1 MSILQAIIDWFGV
14 GSVATRTSTAS
25 YCLSLYPEE
34 KTAFKVYAIQ
44 ACINKIANAISM
56 CEFQTLEKGVI
67 SNKDL
72 WYKLNVEPSIN
83 QNASDFWQKVIYE
96 AVYNPNGALIVEV
109 NGNYLVADSYEVKEY
124 AIKPNYY
131 TNVEAGTLKFTET
144 GFSEKDIL
152 RIKLNNAKV
161 KNIVD
166 GVYSEYGKLI
176 SGSIR
181 NYNRS
186 NSKKLWIKIG
196 TNFQQFET
204 QEIENE
210 DGTTTTKFDFIMDD
224 LFKNRLKSYFDEGD
238 SATPI
243 EEGLEVVES
252 QADGGVPSSQKKDTR
267 DISNLFDDTMNM
279 VADAFGIPRGL
290 LKGDVADI
298 EGMTE
303 NFITFCINPLANLIE
318 DEANRKLFG
327 QYRMAQ
333 GSKLKVMTDL
343 IKTYDATKLAA
354 ASEALFRIRT
364 INANDVRRWLK
375 LEPIKEPWADEYAMT
390 KNYSV
395 VGKEGE
401 NEEGN

>member
-1 MSILQAIIDWFGV
+1 MGILSSIIDWIGLDD
-14 GSVATRTSTAS
+14 AQTRASTNS
-25 YCLSLYPEE
+25 YCLSLYPET

-67 SNKDL
+67 SNRDL
-72 WYKLNVEPSIN
+72 WYKLNVEPNLN
-83 QNASDFWQKVIYE
+83 QNAADFWQKVIFE
-96 AVYNPNGALIVEV
+96 SVYNPNGALIIQVQ
-109 NGNYLVADSYEVKEY
+109 GQFLVADSYDINEY

-131 TNVEAGTLKFTET
+131 YNVKAGTLDFTQV
-144 GFSEKDIL
+144 GFQEKDVL
-152 RIKLNNAKV
+152 RIRLNNAKV
-161 KNIVD
+161 KDIID

-176 SGSIR
+176 SSSIR

-186 NSKKLWIKIG
+186 NSKKLWVKIG

-204 QEIENE
+204 QEILNE

-243 EEGLEVVES
+243 EEGLEIVEPQS
-252 QADGGVPSSQKKDTR
+252 DGGVPSSQKKDTR
-267 DISNLFDDTMNM
+267 DINNLFDDTVNM

-327 QYRMAQ
+327 QHRMAQ
-333 GSKLKVMTDL
+333 NSKLKVMTDL

-354 ASEALFRIRT
+354 ASEALFRISA
-364 INANDVRRWLK
+364 INPNDVRRWMRM
-375 LEPIKEPWADEYAMT
+375 ERINEPWANEYAIT
-390 KNYSV
+390 KNYQV
-395 VGKEGE
+395 VGKEVNDE
-401 NEEGN
+401 K

>member
-1 MSILQAIIDWFGV
+1 M
-14 GSVATRTSTAS
+14 TRA
-25 YCLSLYPEE
+25 
-34 KTAFKVYAIQ
+34 
-44 ACINKIANAISM
+44 
-56 CEFQTLEKGVI
+56 
-67 SNKDL
+67 
-72 WYKLNVEPSIN
+72 
-83 QNASDFWQKVIYE
+83 
-96 AVYNPNGALIVEV
+96 
-109 NGNYLVADSYEVKEY
+109 
-124 AIKPNYY
+124 
-131 TNVEAGTLKFTET
+131 
-144 GFSEKDIL
+144 
-152 RIKLNNAKV
+152 
-161 KNIVD
+161 
-166 GVYSEYGKLI
+166 
-176 SGSIR
+176 
-181 NYNRS
+181 
-186 NSKKLWIKIG
+186 
-196 TNFQQFET
+196 
-204 QEIENE
+204 
-210 DGTTTTKFDFIMDD
+210 
-224 LFKNRLKSYFDEGD
+224 
-238 SATPI
+238 PI

-401 NEEGN
+401 NE

>member
-1 MSILQAIIDWFGV
+1 MGILSSIIDWIGLDD
-14 GSVATRTSTAS
+14 AQTRASTNS
-25 YCLSLYPEE
+25 YCLSLYPET

-67 SNKDL
+67 SNRDL
-72 WYKLNVEPSIN
+72 WYKLNVEPNLN
-83 QNASDFWQKVIYE
+83 QNAADFWQKVIFE
-96 AVYNPNGALIVEV
+96 SVYNPNGALIIQVQ
-109 NGNYLVADSYEVKEY
+109 GQFLVADSYDINEY

-131 TNVEAGTLKFTET
+131 YNVKAGTLDFTQV
-144 GFSEKDIL
+144 GFQEKDVL
-152 RIKLNNAKV
+152 RIRLNNAKV
-161 KNIVD
+161 KEIID

-176 SGSIR
+176 SSSIR

-186 NSKKLWIKIG
+186 NSKKLWVKIG

-204 QEIENE
+204 QEILNE

-243 EEGLEVVES
+243 EEGLEIVEPQS
-252 QADGGVPSSQKKDTR
+252 DGGVPSSQKKDTR
-267 DISNLFDDTMNM
+267 DINNLFDDTVNM

-298 EGMTE
+298 EGMTQ

-327 QYRMAQ
+327 QHRMAQ
-333 GSKLKVMTDL
+333 NSKLKVMTDL

-354 ASEALFRIRT
+354 ASEALFRISA
-364 INANDVRRWLK
+364 INPNDVRRWMRM
-375 LEPIKEPWADEYAMT
+375 EQINEPWANEYAIT
-390 KNYSV
+390 KNYQV
-395 VGKEGE
+395 VGKEVNDE
-401 NEEGN
+401 K

>member
-1 MSILQAIIDWFGV
+1 MGILSSIIDWIGLDD
-14 GSVATRTSTAS
+14 AQTRASTNS
-25 YCLSLYPEE
+25 YCLSLYPET

-67 SNKDL
+67 SNRDL
-72 WYKLNVEPSIN
+72 WYKLNVEPNLN
-83 QNASDFWQKVIYE
+83 QNAADFWQKVIFE
-96 AVYNPNGALIVEV
+96 SVYNPNGALIIQVQ
-109 NGNYLVADSYEVKEY
+109 GQFLVADSYDINEY

-131 TNVEAGTLKFTET
+131 YNVKAGTLDFTQV
-144 GFSEKDIL
+144 GFQEKDVL
-152 RIKLNNAKV
+152 RIRLNNAKV
-161 KNIVD
+161 KEIID

-176 SGSIR
+176 SSSIR

-186 NSKKLWIKIG
+186 NSKKLWVKIG

-204 QEIENE
+204 QEILNE

-243 EEGLEVVES
+243 EEGLEIVEPQS
-252 QADGGVPSSQKKDTR
+252 DGGVPSSQKKDTR
-267 DISNLFDDTMNM
+267 DINNLFDDTVNM

-333 GSKLKVMTDL
+333 NSKLKVMTDL

-354 ASEALFRIRT
+354 ASEALFRISA
-364 INANDVRRWLK
+364 INPNDVRRWMRM
-375 LEPIKEPWADEYAMT
+375 EQINEPWANEYAIT
-390 KNYSV
+390 KNYQV
-395 VGKEGE
+395 VGKEVNDE
-401 NEEGN
+401 K

>member
-1 MSILQAIIDWFGV
+1 MGILSSIIDWIGLDD
-14 GSVATRTSTAS
+14 AQTRASTNS
-25 YCLSLYPEE
+25 YCLSLYPET

-67 SNKDL
+67 SNRDL
-72 WYKLNVEPSIN
+72 WYKLNVEPNLN
-83 QNASDFWQKVIYE
+83 QNAADFWQKVIFE
-96 AVYNPNGALIVEV
+96 SVYNPNGALIIQVQ
-109 NGNYLVADSYEVKEY
+109 GQFLVADSYDINEY

-131 TNVEAGTLKFTET
+131 YNVKAGTLDFTQV
-144 GFSEKDIL
+144 GFQEKDVL
-152 RIKLNNAKV
+152 RIRLNNAKV
-161 KNIVD
+161 KDIID

-176 SGSIR
+176 SSSIR

-186 NSKKLWIKIG
+186 NSKKLWVKIG

-204 QEIENE
+204 QEILNE

-243 EEGLEVVES
+243 EEGLEIVEPQS
-252 QADGGVPSSQKKDTR
+252 DGGVPSSQKKDTR
-267 DISNLFDDTMNM
+267 DINNLFDDTVNM

-298 EGMTE
+298 EGMTQ

-333 GSKLKVMTDL
+333 NSKLKVMTDL

-354 ASEALFRIRT
+354 ASEALFRISA
-364 INANDVRRWLK
+364 INPNDVRRWMRM
-375 LEPIKEPWADEYAMT
+375 EQINEPWANEYAIT
-390 KNYSV
+390 KNYQV
-395 VGKEGE
+395 VGKEVNDE
-401 NEEGN
+401 K

>member
-1 MSILQAIIDWFGV
+1 MGILSSIIDWIGLDD
-14 GSVATRTSTAS
+14 ARTRASTNS
-25 YCLSLYPEE
+25 YCLSLYPET

-67 SNKDL
+67 SNRDL
-72 WYKLNVEPSIN
+72 WYKLNVEPNLN
-83 QNASDFWQKVIYE
+83 QNAADFWQKVIFE
-96 AVYNPNGALIVEV
+96 SVYNPNGALIIQVQ
-109 NGNYLVADSYEVKEY
+109 GQFLVADNYDINEY

-131 TNVEAGTLKFTET
+131 YNVKAGTLDFTQV
-144 GFSEKDIL
+144 GFQEKDVL
-152 RIKLNNAKV
+152 RIRLNNAKV
-161 KNIVD
+161 KEIID

-176 SGSIR
+176 SSSIR

-186 NSKKLWIKIG
+186 NSKKLWVKIG

-204 QEIENE
+204 QEILNE

-243 EEGLEVVES
+243 EEGLEIVEPQS
-252 QADGGVPSSQKKDTR
+252 DGGVPSSQKKDTR
-267 DISNLFDDTMNM
+267 DINNLFDDTVNM

-298 EGMTE
+298 EGMTQ

-327 QYRMAQ
+327 QHRMAQ
-333 GSKLKVMTDL
+333 NSKLKVMTDL

-354 ASEALFRIRT
+354 ASEALFRISA
-364 INANDVRRWLK
+364 INPNDVRRWMRM
-375 LEPIKEPWADEYAMT
+375 EQINEPWANEYAIT
-390 KNYSV
+390 KNYQV
-395 VGKEGE
+395 VGKEVNDE
-401 NEEGN
+401 K

>member
-1 MSILQAIIDWFGV
+1 MGILSSIIDWIGLDD
-14 GSVATRTSTAS
+14 AQTRASTNS
-25 YCLSLYPEE
+25 YCLSLYPET

-67 SNKDL
+67 SNRDL
-72 WYKLNVEPSIN
+72 WYKLNVEPNLN
-83 QNASDFWQKVIYE
+83 QNAADFWQKVIFE
-96 AVYNPNGALIVEV
+96 SVYNPNGALIIQVQ
-109 NGNYLVADSYEVKEY
+109 GQFLVADSYDINEY

-131 TNVEAGTLKFTET
+131 YNVKAGTLDFTQV
-144 GFSEKDIL
+144 GFQEKDVL
-152 RIKLNNAKV
+152 RIRLNNAKV
-161 KNIVD
+161 KDIID

-176 SGSIR
+176 SSSIR

-186 NSKKLWIKIG
+186 NSKKLWVKIG

-204 QEIENE
+204 QEILNE

-243 EEGLEVVES
+243 EEGLEIVEPQS
-252 QADGGVPSSQKKDTR
+252 DGGVPSSQKKDTR
-267 DISNLFDDTMNM
+267 DINNLFDDTVNM

-333 GSKLKVMTDL
+333 NSKLKVMTDL

-354 ASEALFRIRT
+354 ASEALFRISA
-364 INANDVRRWLK
+364 INPNDVRRWMRM
-375 LEPIKEPWADEYAMT
+375 EQINEPWANEYAIT
-390 KNYSV
+390 KNYQV
-395 VGKEGE
+395 VGKEVNDE
-401 NEEGN
+401 K

>member
-1 MSILQAIIDWFGV
+1 MGILSSIIDWIGLDD
-14 GSVATRTSTAS
+14 AKTRASTNA
-25 YCLSLYPEE
+25 YCLSLYPET

-67 SNKDL
+67 SNRDL
-72 WYKLNVEPSIN
+72 WYKLNVEPNLN
-83 QNASDFWQKVIYE
+83 QNAADFWQKVIFE
-96 AVYNPNGALIVEV
+96 SVYNPNGALIIQVQ
-109 NGNYLVADSYEVKEY
+109 GQFLVADSYDINEY

-131 TNVEAGTLKFTET
+131 YNVKAGTLDFTQV
-144 GFSEKDIL
+144 GFQEKDVL
-152 RIKLNNAKV
+152 RIRLNNAKV
-161 KNIVD
+161 KDIID

-176 SGSIR
+176 SSSIR

-186 NSKKLWIKIG
+186 NSKKLWVKIG

-204 QEIENE
+204 QEILNE

-243 EEGLEVVES
+243 EEGLEIVEPQS
-252 QADGGVPSSQKKDTR
+252 DGGVPSSQKKDTR
-267 DISNLFDDTMNM
+267 DINNLFDDTVNM

-333 GSKLKVMTDL
+333 NSKLKVMTDL

-354 ASEALFRIRT
+354 ASEALFRISA
-364 INANDVRRWLK
+364 INPNDVRRWMRM
-375 LEPIKEPWADEYAMT
+375 EQINEPWANEYAIT
-390 KNYSV
+390 KNYQV
-395 VGKEGE
+395 VGKEVNDE
-401 NEEGN
+401 K

>member
-1 MSILQAIIDWFGV
+1 MGILSSIIDWIGLDD
-14 GSVATRTSTAS
+14 AKTRASTNA
-25 YCLSLYPEE
+25 YCLSLYPET

-67 SNKDL
+67 SNRDL
-72 WYKLNVEPSIN
+72 WYKLNVEPNLN
-83 QNASDFWQKVIYE
+83 QNAADFWQKVIFE
-96 AVYNPNGALIVEV
+96 SVYNPNGALIIQVQ
-109 NGNYLVADSYEVKEY
+109 GQFLVADSYDINEY

-131 TNVEAGTLKFTET
+131 YNVKAGTLDFTQV
-144 GFSEKDIL
+144 GFQEKDVL
-152 RIKLNNAKV
+152 RIRLNNAKV
-161 KNIVD
+161 KEIID

-176 SGSIR
+176 SSSIR

-186 NSKKLWIKIG
+186 NSKKLWVKIG

-204 QEIENE
+204 QEILNE

-243 EEGLEVVES
+243 EEGLEIVEPQS
-252 QADGGVPSSQKKDTR
+252 DGGVPSSQKKDTR
-267 DISNLFDDTMNM
+267 DINNLFDDTVNM

-298 EGMTE
+298 EGMTQ

-327 QYRMAQ
+327 QHRMAQ
-333 GSKLKVMTDL
+333 NSKLKVMTDL

-354 ASEALFRIRT
+354 ASEALFRISA
-364 INANDVRRWLK
+364 INPNDVRRWMRM
-375 LEPIKEPWADEYAMT
+375 EQINEPWANEYAIT
-390 KNYSV
+390 KNYQV
-395 VGKEGE
+395 VGKEVNDE
-401 NEEGN
+401 K

>member
-1 MSILQAIIDWFGV
+1 MGILSSIIDWIGLDD
-14 GSVATRTSTAS
+14 AQTRASTNS
-25 YCLSLYPEE
+25 YCLSLYPET

-67 SNKDL
+67 SNRDL
-72 WYKLNVEPSIN
+72 WYKLNVEPNLN
-83 QNASDFWQKVIYE
+83 QNAADFWQKVIFE
-96 AVYNPNGALIVEV
+96 SVYNPNGALIIQVQ
-109 NGNYLVADSYEVKEY
+109 GQFLVADSYDINEY

-131 TNVEAGTLKFTET
+131 YNVKAGTLDFTQV
-144 GFSEKDIL
+144 GFQEKDVL
-152 RIKLNNAKV
+152 RIRLNNAKV
-161 KNIVD
+161 KDIID

-176 SGSIR
+176 SSSIR

-186 NSKKLWIKIG
+186 NSKKLWVKIG

-204 QEIENE
+204 QEILNE

-243 EEGLEVVES
+243 EEGLEIVEPQS
-252 QADGGVPSSQKKDTR
+252 DGGVPSSQKKDTR
-267 DISNLFDDTMNM
+267 DINNLFDDTVNM

-327 QYRMAQ
+327 QHRMAQ
-333 GSKLKVMTDL
+333 NSKLKVMTDL

-354 ASEALFRIRT
+354 ASEALFRISA
-364 INANDVRRWLK
+364 INPNDVRRWMRM
-375 LEPIKEPWADEYAMT
+375 EQINEPWANEYAIT
-390 KNYSV
+390 KNYQV
-395 VGKEGE
+395 VGKEVNDE
-401 NEEGN
+401 K